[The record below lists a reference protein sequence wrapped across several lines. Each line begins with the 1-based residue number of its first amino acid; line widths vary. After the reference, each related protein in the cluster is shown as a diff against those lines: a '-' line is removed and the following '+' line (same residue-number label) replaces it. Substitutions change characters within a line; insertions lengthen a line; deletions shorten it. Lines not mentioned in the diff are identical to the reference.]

1 MPAKID
7 MIGKKFNRL
16 TVLSE
21 SVADSHGQ
29 ITYTCRCERGNIV
42 EGIRGRDLRSGN
54 TKSCGCLNKEKYV
67 ERINKNTVNHSNISY
82 IKSKKLSVRNT
93 TGVRGVCPT
102 KRGLYRAT
110 IGHKG
115 KQIYLGEF
123 SKLEDAVK
131 ARKDAEKIYFDSVL
145 CENNLT

>member
-7 MIGKKFNRL
+7 MIDKKFNRL

-29 ITYTCRCERGNIV
+29 ITYTCSCECGNIV

-82 IKSKKLSVRNT
+82 MKSKKSYLLGIQQELEGFVPPRENFTGLLSV
-93 TGVRGVCPT
+93 
-102 KRGLYRAT
+102 
-110 IGHKG
+110 IKG
-115 KQIYLGEF
+115 NKYI
-123 SKLEDAVK
+123 
-131 ARKDAEKIYFDSVL
+131 
-145 CENNLT
+145 

>member
-1 MPAKID
+1 MPAKIELID
-7 MIGKKFNRL
+7 KQFNRL

-21 SVADSHGQ
+21 CGKGTYGQ
-29 ITYTCRCERGNIV
+29 ITYTCRCECGNIV

-67 ERINKNTVNHSNISY
+67 ERIKKNTVNHSNISY

-110 IGHKG
+110 IGYKG
-115 KQIYLGEF
+115 QQIYLGEF

-131 ARKDAEKIYFDSVL
+131 SRKDAEKIYFDSVL
-145 CENNLT
+145 IENNVT

>member
-7 MIGKKFNRL
+7 MIDKKFNRL

-29 ITYTCRCERGNIV
+29 ITYTCRCECGNIV

-93 TGVRGVCPT
+93 TGVRGVCHT

-110 IGHKG
+110 ICHKG

>member
-1 MPAKID
+1 MPAKIE
-7 MIGKKFNRL
+7 MIDKKFNRL

-21 SVADSHGQ
+21 SGKDTSGQ
-29 ITYTCRCERGNIV
+29 ITYTCRCECGNIV

-54 TKSCGCLNKEKYV
+54 TKSCGCLNEEKYI
-67 ERINKNTVNHSNISY
+67 ERIRKNTVNHSNIPY
-82 IKSKKLSVRNT
+82 IKSKKVSVRNT

-102 KRGLYRAT
+102 KRGRYRAV

-123 SKLEDAVK
+123 SKFEDAVQ
-131 ARKDAEKIYFDSVL
+131 ARKTAEKIYFDSVL
-145 CENNLT
+145 SENDVT

>member
-7 MIGKKFNRL
+7 MIDKKFNRL

-29 ITYTCRCERGNIV
+29 ITYTCRCECGNIV

-93 TGVRGVCPT
+93 TGVRGYPT

>member
-7 MIGKKFNRL
+7 MIDKKFNRL

-21 SVADSHGQ
+21 SVSDSHGQ
-29 ITYTCRCERGNIV
+29 ITYTCSCECGNIV
-42 EGIRGRDLRSGN
+42 EGIRGCDLRSGN

-93 TGVRGVCPT
+93 TGVREVCPT

-110 IGHKG
+110 N
-115 KQIYLGEF
+115 YL
-123 SKLEDAVK
+123 S
-131 ARKDAEKIYFDSVL
+131 
-145 CENNLT
+145 